1 MEYKYPIETHN
12 SVGFKNTSD
21 FNNEAF
27 NDYLHQDR
35 QNNRSGYLTC
45 SYDELKNLLGNPIK
59 LSANFMYP
67 ETVKKK
73 CKNYFGKILITFTIN
88 REVKIIFYLM

>member
-27 NDYLHQDR
+27 NDYLHHDMQSG
-35 QNNRSGYLTC
+35 NRSGYLTC

-59 LSANFMYP
+59 LSASLMYP
-67 ETVKKK
+67 ETVKEIVIKT
-73 CKNYFGKILITFTIN
+73 GKIISFKFIW
-88 REVKIIFYLM
+88 IPFYLINEI